1 LDGNGIG
8 LSCELNRC
16 RPSWRRTLKRLE
28 AMTIGAPNFAFC
40 DFSQDR
46 GPASATIC
54 EGRDISEFLPD
65 VIELENDDVALAAVH
80 ARVFV
85 EVLDD
90 LLPHLRTSL
99 CDLPEQPRLLP
110 LVILPVVPGVR
121 FRETIPAPRLQL
133 RLATPHRWKLV
144 QRL

>member
-1 LDGNGIG
+1 MAVRTTDFALVDLGFDARPATTSSCVDRNVGN
-8 LSCELNRC
+8 LVCN
-16 RPSWRRTLKRLE
+16 
-28 AMTIGAPNFAFC
+28 
-40 DFSQDR
+40 
-46 GPASATIC
+46 
-54 EGRDISEFLPD
+54 